1 MSHHVIRASAQKHGS
16 FLQEGEGLCG
26 FTVSLETSH
35 TGGGGHWPHPHLPRH
50 RARAEHGGVGRKR
63 EAAHW
68 SCVAAQGLIE
78 REKNSEC
85 IIWSSSSFSCS
96 LIIIIIIILS
106 KKPYSA
112 KELKLKINISVSI
125 DHTPFCRHMFSL
137 VPIFHTSV
145 IFMVQFFFS
154 CRSLVEL
161 IMYF

>member
-68 SCVAAQGLIE
+68 SCVAAQGLME

-96 LIIIIIIILS
+96 LIIIIIILS